1 MQDSLT
7 NYHIPEYLH
16 MSNNRFRDSTG
27 STVITNL
34 GELEIEQFPTADLG
48 DPRTY
53 RKLSITS
60 STEIDDIPFND

>member
-1 MQDSLT
+1 
-7 NYHIPEYLH
+7 
-16 MSNNRFRDSTG
+16 MSNNRFRDSTS